1 MHIKSA
7 KSFCYASFWYVFLF
21 FNQGIDILHK
31 NIFIFGIIV
40 YICYNE
46 KQGSNPTLLFKKRS
60 ESMKNFKRG
69 LLSFVL
75 VCALI
80 VSNIS
85 VMPSTQT
92 GAAVSLTQSVT
103 NLKFVENEDGT
114 CTISWNCGLTTDCSY
129 NIYRADSRYATYT
142 KIGSTTQKEYVDNDY
157 DGGYYEVRLVS
168 GGKEYAQTNGITS
181 YEIDTFGY
189 NTNIFEP
196 TDKTTEIQST
206 INNIYKTTEKGQF
219 ISDRNALLF
228 APGTYSNDLKVEIGF
243 YTQVAG
249 MGISPEDTVLG
260 NINCKAEWMIGKK
273 YDGSV
278 NYNALCNFWRS
289 VENLTTTA
297 NQTMWAVSQATS
309 MRRMNIKGNL
319 NLHQDGGYASG
330 GFLADSKIAGRKYQ
344 YTDRKTGKKVDGE
357 LGISSGSQQ
366 QWLSRNVEMNKWDG
380 SVWNYVFV
388 GCEVKSLSDTTGTA
402 ANGPNGEWPYAAYT
416 KVTKTPEVQ
425 EKPFLTVDEYGDY
438 GVFVPALRKNSTG
451 VSWDGGEI
459 EGEIIGIEEF
469 YVAKPGDS
477 AAKINEEIK
486 DGKNLILT
494 PGIYEISEPIKIQ
507 NENTVVL
514 GLGYATLKPTNGN
527 QCMTIG
533 DVAGV
538 KIAGVLFDAGRV
550 KSETLLTVGTTK
562 NSTDNSENPTCL
574 IDTFYRVGGA
584 DATPCKTTNC
594 VIVNSNNVIGDNFWI
609 WRADHGAGVAW
620 DKNTADTGVI
630 FNGDNIT
637 TYGLMVE
644 HFQKYQTVW
653 NGNGGKCYMY
663 QSELPYDITSQ
674 NVWNASGSYGYTD
687 YKVSD
692 KVTSHEGYGIGIY
705 SCYQKAQC
713 FLKSAIECPDTPN
726 VKFTNVC
733 TYSLSGNGG
742 IDYAINKAGY
752 GVYGSGDMC
761 KVMSYSNG
769 KFTADK
775 TYEQARKNI
784 YTTYVEISGKGKYDT
799 EMTRIYT
806 GKVITPK
813 VKVVINGV
821 TLRQGTDYTVTYSK
835 NKKIGNGKI
844 VVKGIGAY
852 KNTATIKLKIR
863 PARAK
868 IKKKKATKKKITVK
882 YNKSKGATGYEVS
895 YSTKKNFKKKYTVTK
910 KTRKRTF
917 TFKRKAK
924 SAYYV
929 RVRSYKKVGKKYYY
943 SKYTKKYK
951 FKKK

>member
-1 MHIKSA
+1 
-7 KSFCYASFWYVFLF
+7 
-21 FNQGIDILHK
+21 
-31 NIFIFGIIV
+31 
-40 YICYNE
+40 
-46 KQGSNPTLLFKKRS
+46 
-60 ESMKNFKRG
+60 MKNFKRG

-80 VSNIS
+80 VSSIT
-85 VMPSTQT
+85 VMPSTQAD
-92 GAAVSLTQSVT
+92 AAVSLTQSVT
-103 NLKFVENEDGT
+103 NLKFVDNEDGT
-114 CTISWNCGLTTDCSY
+114 CKISWDCSIPAGCTY
-129 NIYRADSRYATYT
+129 NIYKADSRYATYT
-142 KIGSTTQKEYVDNDY
+142 KVANTSDKEFVDEDY
-157 DGGYYEVRLVS
+157 DGEYYEVRLVS
-168 GGKEYAQTNGITS
+168 GGQEYKQNNGIIS

-189 NTNIFEP
+189 NTNIFES

-206 INNIYKTTEKGQF
+206 IDNIYKTTEKGQF

-806 GKVITPK
+806 GKAITPK